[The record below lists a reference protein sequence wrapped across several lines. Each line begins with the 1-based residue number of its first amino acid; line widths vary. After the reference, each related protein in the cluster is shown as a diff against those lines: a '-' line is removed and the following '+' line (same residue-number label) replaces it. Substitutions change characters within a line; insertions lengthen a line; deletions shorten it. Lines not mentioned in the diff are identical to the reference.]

1 MQLIKINKLKKKKTR
16 RIQNTSIEKERKILN
31 KQYFNDNK
39 SINTNNII
47 LKLFVCL

>member
-1 MQLIKINKLKKKKTR
+1 MQLIKINKLKKKKR
-16 RIQNTSIEKERKILN
+16 RIQNTSIEKERNILN
-31 KQYFNDNK
+31 KKYFNDNK